1 LIVVPADSDAK
12 IPLGYSQRGVTYR
25 LCDHRSGDAIVTGTG
40 KQQRK
45 YEVQGTGGPVELPT
59 PPVLE
64 DVNYK
69 IMAIRQAGNFTK
81 LGERAAWLHTQ
92 VTLKEGVDT
101 TLDAH
106 IEAQIL
112 DGTLDNPRSS
122 DARLVYHGDAVDVL
136 VDLSQEGVQYEL
148 VDHAQPDRVLS
159 TATVIGTGGTIAL
172 RSLAMTEDIDL
183 RVRARKAI
191 DEEHAGGVIREALL
205 DLILP
210 LRVRA
215 SLEPQVVITGG
226 EVLAYGGNS
235 KLEVRDRQASATY
248 RVWIRDAFDEVYVY
262 DPNPAVPVVEVAV
275 PAASEGEEA
284 RTVRLARSEYK
295 RWWYSPARFAAITAG
310 TVSGTSVGFTLG
322 PFSHDQEVI
331 VQALKT
337 HQYGP
342 LDRPSVGAR
351 DTAVELRQARAVLV
365 GPEPKPSL
373 RVRVREGIDQPATVE
388 LLAGEPGVHYSLV
401 KTGGKAT
408 VAQTAY
414 VHQRDDADSRF
425 NKGVGQLRVE
435 GDLVVVRDG
444 AEVPS
449 DRSREAPSNARLE
462 LSGVVDGTRWKLV
475 ARQTMNDLEVELQG
489 RANTG
494 TAPQAS
500 LESPTVAAGSS
511 AKVTVAA
518 SDAAMRYLLEDGAG
532 KVLASAVGTGAE
544 LILDSGA
551 LEAGTRLW

>member
-1 LIVVPADSDAK
+1 YDVFRPNSVAGMAQRLRLELGVPPDAEHPGFEIVEHLLLRPVAEDRNQKGEEGEEAVPLLAGVDRSDPYSMQLAVVFREPPAALGKHHAATYEQLVERLVAEHTPAHLGVTLHWFGDETGGKHWSTFLDCHRRFREALAAYRGPQLSGRTASPEELQLAQLRLRDARDWLLEYLLIGATYPLRDIPLPDLIVVPADSDAK

-159 TATVIGTGGTIAL
+159 TATVIGTGGTIGL

-183 RVRARKAI
+183 RVRARKSL

-226 EVLAYGGNS
+226 EVLAYGGSS

-275 PAASEGEEA
+275 PAAGEGEEA

-295 RWWYSPARFAAITAG
+295 RWWYGPARFAATTAG

-351 DTAVELRQARAVLV
+351 DTA
-365 GPEPKPSL
+365 
-373 RVRVREGIDQPATVE
+373 
-388 LLAGEPGVHYSLV
+388 
-401 KTGGKAT
+401 
-408 VAQTAY
+408 
-414 VHQRDDADSRF
+414 
-425 NKGVGQLRVE
+425 
-435 GDLVVVRDG
+435 
-444 AEVPS
+444 
-449 DRSREAPSNARLE
+449 
-462 LSGVVDGTRWKLV
+462 
-475 ARQTMNDLEVELQG
+475 
-489 RANTG
+489 
-494 TAPQAS
+494 
-500 LESPTVAAGSS
+500 
-511 AKVTVAA
+511 
-518 SDAAMRYLLEDGAG
+518 
-532 KVLASAVGTGAE
+532 
-544 LILDSGA
+544 
-551 LEAGTRLW
+551 